1 MKTPFLNKQVPLTRW
16 LHPEARKFQRGT
28 LAPEVPMFRP
38 PKSHTTFDMV
48 HRDPGRCKAFTRL
61 MLQAG
66 PPPHN
71 GQHINSPDLSPSLRC
86 ENCSN
91 AVQRLKVLVTEMF
104 KVLRADASQANQ
116 KYLPRFVVHNL
127 LIIIYTVVPMP
138 PFSWLPDV
146 CIEILALKLQTNV
159 NTQNQF
165 HVVFASWL
173 TAVAIPLIST
183 PRCSTWFPLRSSI
196 ASGPPKLGS

>member
-1 MKTPFLNKQVPLTRW
+1 MDRPGASRGWSNRHLTTDSLILKLINATKIRTRNRTLIQCVCSVCRRLPVKTPFLNKQVPLTRW

-104 KVLRADASQANQ
+104 KVLAQMQAKQTRNT
-116 KYLPRFVVHNL
+116 YPVL
-127 LIIIYTVVPMP
+127 LYIT
-138 PFSWLPDV
+138 
-146 CIEILALKLQTNV
+146 C
-159 NTQNQF
+159 
-165 HVVFASWL
+165 
-173 TAVAIPLIST
+173 
-183 PRCSTWFPLRSSI
+183 
-196 ASGPPKLGS
+196 